1 MDTLIAFAF
10 FAAIGIFFAY
20 KFAALF
26 LAQTDML
33 YSDYRSSGG
42 RGDMRRFAK
51 KLRKKTRNRCAI
63 FGGIFC
69 RNTVRNVFL
78 AAMCRHKN
86 ARERTFPYR
95 RRCRIH

>member
-1 MDTLIAFAF
+1 MDTLIASAF

-26 LAQTDML
+26 LSQTDML

-51 KLRKKTRNRCAI
+51 KLRKKKLA
-63 FGGIFC
+63 
-69 RNTVRNVFL
+69 TVALSL
-78 AAMCRHKN
+78 AAFIAAILSAMY
-86 ARERTFPYR
+86 F
-95 RRCRIH
+95 

>member
-1 MDTLIAFAF
+1 MDTLIASAF

-26 LAQTDML
+26 LSQTDMLYSDYRSSGGRQTDML

-51 KLRKKTRNRCAI
+51 KLRKKKLA
-63 FGGIFC
+63 
-69 RNTVRNVFL
+69 TVALSL
-78 AAMCRHKN
+78 AAFIAAILSAMY
-86 ARERTFPYR
+86 F
-95 RRCRIH
+95 

>member
-1 MDTLIAFAF
+1 MDTLIASAF

-69 RNTVRNVFL
+69 RNTVRNVLL
-78 AAMCRHKN
+78 AAG
-86 ARERTFPYR
+86 PP
-95 RRCRIH
+95 

>member
-1 MDTLIAFAF
+1 MDKLIAFAF

-33 YSDYRSSGG
+33 YSDYRSAGG

-51 KLRKKTRNRCAI
+51 KLRKKKLATVALSLAHSSPQYCPQCT
-63 FGGIFC
+63 FSGG
-69 RNTVRNVFL
+69 
-78 AAMCRHKN
+78 AASH
-86 ARERTFPYR
+86 
-95 RRCRIH
+95 